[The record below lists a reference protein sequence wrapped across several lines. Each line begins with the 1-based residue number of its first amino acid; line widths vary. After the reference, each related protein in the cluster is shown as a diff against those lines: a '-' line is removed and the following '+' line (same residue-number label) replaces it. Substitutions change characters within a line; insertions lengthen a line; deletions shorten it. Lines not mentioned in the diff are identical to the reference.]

1 MACPLRDYS
10 QSNYQSLGDEP
21 HVKSIYV
28 WRDRELLVSTSVST
42 KRKRQVA
49 CHLLQVWRRFSTVI
63 RSRMIRWEISYQMR
77 WGQACGRSEREEVL
91 SWMPRGCTGF
101 CVLLPFKT
109 KLTPINSPLIFFYQ
123 PDPCTRLFARV
134 LHGIPTHRI

>member
-1 MACPLRDYS
+1 M
-10 QSNYQSLGDEP
+10 
-21 HVKSIYV
+21 
-28 WRDRELLVSTSVST
+28 
-42 KRKRQVA
+42 
-49 CHLLQVWRRFSTVI
+49 
-63 RSRMIRWEISYQMR
+63 
-77 WGQACGRSEREEVL
+77 CGRNEIDEAL

-109 KLTPINSPLIFFYQ
+109 KLTPINSPMIFFFYQ